1 MVGRV
6 GVEPTTN
13 WLKANC
19 STTELTTRNMVGV
32 GGFELP
38 TSCSQSRRA
47 TGLRYTPDG
56 SGSAT
61 WTRTRDPM
69 INSHLL
75 YRLSYRGTSVFQILQ
90 LPVKPETPLQW
101 TRILRRE
108 IRLSTHSSDFFC
120 QGCEKNRWPVKGL
133 GKSTA
138 VDPARWGPGGPP
150 VRGGGATGERSAA
163 HRKTPVEPA

>member
-1 MVGRV
+1 FRQGKEKREVPGGTSRFYMVGRV

-19 STTELTTRNMVGV
+19 STTELTTLKMVGV

-47 TGLRYTPDG
+47 TGLRYTPAG

-75 YRLSYRGTSVFQILQ
+75 YRLSYRGTSVFQI
-90 LPVKPETPLQW
+90 
-101 TRILRRE
+101 
-108 IRLSTHSSDFFC
+108 
-120 QGCEKNRWPVKGL
+120 
-133 GKSTA
+133 
-138 VDPARWGPGGPP
+138 
-150 VRGGGATGERSAA
+150 
-163 HRKTPVEPA
+163 